1 MNRAAVIEQL
11 RAMQQALEKL
21 LVLPESSEQEP
32 IFHTCCVLAIENCGS
47 AGRIANGVRRTE

>member
-21 LVLPESSEQEP
+21 LVRPESSEQEP
-32 IFHTCCVLAIENCGS
+32 IFHTCCALASENCRPL
-47 AGRIANGVRRTE
+47 AA